1 MKSNANPVAND
12 VEGSRVGVLSRRAAL
27 TRLAVLPI
35 AAALPVLVPACSRGP
50 KCEDTSGLS
59 ADDVKIRTQVAG
71 YVDQSPDV
79 TKYCSACAHYVPAAK
94 DACGTCKVVKGPIN
108 PNGTCKLFVAR
119 PAT

>member
-1 MKSNANPVAND
+1 MKFKYDSVAKD
-12 VEGSRVGVLSRRAAL
+12 AEGSQVGLLSRRAAL

-35 AAALPVLVPACSRGP
+35 VAALPAVVPACSRGP
-50 KCEDTSGLS
+50 KCEDTGGLS
-59 ADDVKIRTQVAG
+59 AEDVKIRTQVAA

-94 DACGTCKVVKGPIN
+94 DACGGCKVVKGPIN

-119 PAT
+119 PAS